1 MADGAPQEY
10 RAIMLGKRI
19 RWASCLLGLTAG
31 GAGGYSVFV
40 NTNQAGSTTLLL
52 LGGIFLLF
60 ALTGRVPERIGKD
73 GLDYKPTA
81 EDAAAQDAVNELLDS
96 DLDAVRAATAE
107 AFSRS
112 LEIQRETSASTP
124 EHVRPAPVPGRQTY
138 SVSETTSKARAIQL
152 EQSIENLLIGHFS
165 PDAVE
170 RQPSFATDDG
180 LRFRLDS
187 AVTLPNGKRIA
198 IEIRIG
204 TTRVADL
211 ALFGILFQHEHGF
224 QGLVVVRAN
233 PTRFKLVRS
242 ERTEERFPHVRIV
255 DIESEFGE
263 LSDTAVSRIL
273 NALNSFE

>member
-1 MADGAPQEY
+1 MADGAPPEY
-10 RAIMLGKRI
+10 RAINLGKPT
-19 RWASCLLGLTAG
+19 RWVSGVLGLAAG

-40 NTNQAGSTTLLL
+40 NTNQAGSTAMLL
-52 LGGIFLLF
+52 LGGIFLLI

-81 EDAAAQDAVNELLDS
+81 EDAAAQDAVNELMDS
-96 DLDAVRAATAE
+96 EVDAVRVATAE

-112 LEIQRETSASTP
+112 LEAQLETSASTP
-124 EHVRPAPVPGRQTY
+124 ERVRPAPIPGRQTY
-138 SVSETTSKARAIQL
+138 SAAETTSKARAIQL
-152 EQSIENLLIGHFS
+152 EQSIENLLISHFS

-198 IEIRIG
+198 VETRIG

-211 ALFGILFQHEHGF
+211 ALFGILFHEHGF
-224 QGLVVVRAN
+224 QGLIVVRAN
-233 PTRFKLVRS
+233 PPKFKLVRS

-255 DIESEFGE
+255 DIEAELGE